1 LMDSSTRTEKN
12 TKRREKAQNQRALAY
27 ENVSPMKK
35 NRKRAEHSVS
45 SGSAAS
51 VSHCAAIQES

>member
-1 LMDSSTRTEKN
+1 MDSSTRTEKKHKK
-12 TKRREKAQNQRALAY
+12 KRKSAQSESAGLRKRFAN
-27 ENVSPMKK
+27 EK
-35 NRKRAEHSVS
+35 NRKRAGHSVP